1 MTRKIPIFHFSSG
14 RRAPPALWARS
25 GTSVISRILQ
35 GRKASVKSGCK
46 ICGWRPPAKLHPL
59 FGDHAEMPF
68 DGAPSHLQLICA
80 CRCHSQPVPMRR
92 ISEDGTRRYIFGGMR
107 VARDIDVVPGSSA
120 ILRSDKP
127 DPWSSSS
134 YKWIGLSEFQAFCEI
149 ASHL

>member
-1 MTRKIPIFHFSSG
+1 LALVLKNAPGVSWIALNGSGFRVFSVQRTAMAG
-14 RRAPPALWARS
+14 K
-25 GTSVISRILQ
+25 TIVIRYRRILQ

-92 ISEDGTRRYIFGGMR
+92 ISEDGTRRDIFGGMR
-107 VARDIDVVPGSSA
+107 VARVSDGTTPAMDAFLSNKLGA
-120 ILRSDKP
+120 ERQRLRT
-127 DPWSSSS
+127 
-134 YKWIGLSEFQAFCEI
+134 
-149 ASHL
+149 